1 MTTASAQARAS
12 ALRHRLA
19 AVDEYVLVRVSEKMT
34 LLFEHDF
41 RLFELLL
48 LERLQSLALSL
59 KARTLG
65 LLLRELAHTLRFLL
79 REELCL
85 CLGDLRLLLGE
96 LRDWAMVGYCAQY
109 SVTVSFAQQNQ
120 RNDRFIR
127 TAQPVNLRLLKKKRL
142 HLLLLP
148 LLQMVD
154 LVESLLRAWL

>member
-19 AVDEYVLVRVSEKMT
+19 AVDEYILVRVSAIMT

-96 LRDWAMVGYCAQY
+96 LRD
-109 SVTVSFAQQNQ
+109 
-120 RNDRFIR
+120 
-127 TAQPVNLRLLKKKRL
+127 
-142 HLLLLP
+142 
-148 LLQMVD
+148 
-154 LVESLLRAWL
+154 